1 MTNLSFPSRDVRRA
15 RSLLELFRK
24 AAGLA
29 FAALFVAFGYVQ
41 IGQHERFRAL
51 AENNHQRSLAL
62 RAPRGGVLDR
72 HGEVLVDNR
81 HSLNISLARDQVE
94 DLDGWIERLSRA
106 TGADPAGIA
115 AAVER
120 HGRDPSGRPIVVVRD
135 ASLAQVAAV
144 AARKL
149 ELPGVV
155 VEQVPTR
162 RYPAATFGAHALG
175 YVGEVTGAQ
184 LSTPRFEGLRSGAI
198 VGQAGVEYAYN
209 ARLMGADGVRHVI
222 VNSLGREIETVREVS
237 PVEGGNL
244 QLTIDADLQRA
255 AEEAFAAAGFDG
267 AAAVLDPR
275 SGEVLALVSRPAYD
289 PNAFAAGVDA
299 AAWTALTGDP
309 LRPLQNR
316 ALRGRY
322 SPGST
327 FKVVM
332 AVAALEEGVV
342 EPDDRMVC
350 RGGGVFYGRF
360 FACHATHGSVDL
372 HGALARSC
380 NTYFYRLGQ
389 ELGIDRI
396 HKWATALGL
405 GRLTGIDLPHEVR
418 GLIPSREWK
427 RAAHGERWYPGETIS
442 VAIGQG
448 QVAVTPLSMAVMTSA
463 VANGGRVFT
472 PRLLRGAFGGGTS
485 PADAASPAPSVVRL
499 RPETVAA
506 VRRGLWTAVN
516 GVGTARRARLPGRDV
531 IGKTGTAQV
540 VSLAG
545 RKAAEGESDRDLR
558 DHGWFVFAAPRDDPR
573 IAGVVFAEHGEHGY
587 LAAPVARHV
596 LATFFAKE
604 ENLPLPPSP
613 LPPDPPPSPPPP
625 AAADAARPVPASGA
639 G

>member
-15 RSLLELFRK
+15 RSLLGLFRG
-24 AAGLA
+24 AAGLV
-29 FAALFVAFGYVQ
+29 FAVLFVAFGYVQ

-72 HGEVLVDNR
+72 RGEVLVENR

-94 DLDGWIERLSRA
+94 DLDGWTARLARA
-106 TGADPAGIA
+106 TGADAAAIA
-115 AAVER
+115 AALER
-120 HGRDPSGRPIVVVRD
+120 HGRDPSGRPIVVIRD
-135 ASLAQVAAV
+135 ATLAQVAAV

-162 RYPAATFGAHALG
+162 RYPAAAFGAHALG

-184 LSTPRFEGLRSGAI
+184 LSLPRFEGLRSGAV

-209 ARLMGADGVRHVI
+209 DRLMGTDGVRHVI

-255 AEEAFAAAGFDG
+255 AEEAFEAAGFDG

-289 PNAFAAGVDA
+289 PNVFAAGVDA
-299 AAWTALTGDP
+299 AAWTALTDDP
-309 LRPLQNR
+309 LEPLRNR
-316 ALRGRY
+316 ALQGRY
-322 SPGST
+322 APGST
-327 FKVVM
+327 FKVVL

-342 EPDDRMVC
+342 EPDDRLVC
-350 RGGGVFYGRF
+350 RGGAVFHGRF
-360 FACHATHGSVDL
+360 FACHAAHGSVDL
-372 HGALARSC
+372 PSALARSC

-389 ELGIDRI
+389 RLGIDAI
-396 HKWATALGL
+396 HEWATALGL
-405 GRLTGIDLPHEVR
+405 GRLTGIDLPHEAR

-427 RAAHGERWYPGETIS
+427 RAAHGERWYAGETIS

-448 QVAVTPLSMAVMTSA
+448 QVAVTPLSMAVMMSA

-472 PRLLRGAFGGGTS
+472 PRLLRGAFGGGTA
-485 PADAASPAPSVVRL
+485 PARVEFPAPSVVRL

-506 VRRGLWTAVN
+506 VRRGLWLAVN
-516 GVGTARRARLPGRDV
+516 GAGTARRARLPGRDV

-540 VSLAG
+540 VSLSG
-545 RKAAEGESDRDLR
+545 RRAAEGRSGRDLR
-558 DHGWFVFAAPRDDPR
+558 DHGWFVFAAPRDEPR
-573 IAGVVFAEHGEHGY
+573 IAGAVFAEHGEHGY

-596 LATFFAKE
+596 LATFFARE
-604 ENLPLPPSP
+604 ENRPLPPSP
-613 LPPDPPPSPPPP
+613 PPADPPP
-625 AAADAARPVPASGA
+625 AAAAARPVPASGA

>member
-15 RSLLELFRK
+15 RSLLGLFRG
-24 AAGLA
+24 AAGLV
-29 FAALFVAFGYVQ
+29 FAVLFVAFGYVQ

-72 HGEVLVDNR
+72 RGEVLVENR

-94 DLDGWIERLSRA
+94 DIDGWIERLARA
-106 TGADPAGIA
+106 AGADAAAIA
-115 AAVER
+115 AALER
-120 HGRDPSGRPIVVVRD
+120 HGRDPSGRPIVVIRD
-135 ASLAQVAAV
+135 ATLAQVAAV

-149 ELPGVV
+149 ELPGLV

-162 RYPAATFGAHALG
+162 RYPAAAFGAHALG

-184 LSTPRFEGLRSGAI
+184 LSMPRFEGLRSGAV

-209 ARLMGADGVRHVI
+209 DRLMGTDGVRHVV
-222 VNSLGREIETVREVS
+222 VNSLGREIETVHEVS

-244 QLTIDADLQRA
+244 QLTLDADLQRA
-255 AEEAFAAAGFDG
+255 AEEAFEAAGFDG

-289 PNAFAAGVDA
+289 PNVFAAGVDA
-299 AAWTALTGDP
+299 AAWAALTGDP
-309 LRPLQNR
+309 LEPLRNR
-316 ALRGRY
+316 ALQGRY
-322 SPGST
+322 APGST
-327 FKVVM
+327 FKVVL

-342 EPDDRMVC
+342 EPDDRLVC
-350 RGGGVFYGRF
+350 RGGAVFHGRF

-372 HGALARSC
+372 PSALARSC

-389 ELGIDRI
+389 KLGIDAI
-396 HKWATALGL
+396 HEWATALGL
-405 GRLTGIDLPHEVR
+405 GRLTGIDLPHEAP

-427 RAAHGERWYPGETIS
+427 RAAHGERWYAGETIS

-448 QVAVTPLSMAVMTSA
+448 QVAVTPLSMAVMMSA

-472 PRLLRGAFGGGTS
+472 PRLLRGAFGGGTA
-485 PADAASPAPSVVRL
+485 PAGVEFPAPSVVRL

-506 VRRGLWTAVN
+506 VRRGLWLAVN

-540 VSLAG
+540 VSLSG
-545 RKAAEGESDRDLR
+545 RRAAEGRSDRDLR
-558 DHGWFVFAAPRDDPR
+558 DHGWFVFAAPRDEPR
-573 IAGVVFAEHGEHGY
+573 IAGAVFAEHGEHGY

-596 LATFFAKE
+596 LATFFARE
-604 ENLPLPPSP
+604 ENRPLPPSP
-613 LPPDPPPSPPPP
+613 LPADPPPT
-625 AAADAARPVPASGA
+625 AAAARPVPTSGA